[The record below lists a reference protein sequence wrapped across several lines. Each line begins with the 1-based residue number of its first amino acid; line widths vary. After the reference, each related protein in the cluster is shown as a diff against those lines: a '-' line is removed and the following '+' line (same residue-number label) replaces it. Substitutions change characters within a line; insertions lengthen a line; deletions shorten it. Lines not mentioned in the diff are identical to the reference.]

1 MTVNEDLLETHGA
14 FEDERLQIAERF
26 VRLELTGG
34 TTLGVLSMPTG
45 LRSRTGWVVC
55 HSFGPEHLYLNATE
69 VVVARGL
76 AAAGF
81 PVLRFHAQG
90 YGDSEHVDIAPR
102 PSTHLRDAHDAVARF
117 REIVD
122 VGSVGTVGC
131 RFGATVA
138 ALVADEAGLQA
149 VAAIDPVVSG
159 PRYLTNL
166 LRASVFE
173 AAAGGDGASRMSVE
187 DLRLALAAGGLV
199 NVRGFGLRQ
208 EAARELETTDLARD
222 LRGFSGAALVV
233 QVSRGERPL
242 RDQVS
247 LVDALRTLGADARFV
262 VVSDPMSGLFGDH
275 HFRAVAE
282 DVVSDAL
289 VGLHRSLA
297 DEVVEWAQAGFGR
310 PREVAR

>member
-1 MTVNEDLLETHGA
+1 MSGSV
-14 FEDERLQIAERF
+14 IAERF
-26 VRLELTGG
+26 VTLELTGG
-34 TTLGVLSMPTG
+34 STLGVLSTPIEP
-45 LRSRTGWVVC
+45 RFRTGWVVC

-81 PVLRFHAQG
+81 PVLRFHSQG
-90 YGDSEHVDIAPR
+90 YGDSEHVETTPR

-117 REIVD
+117 REIADVD
-122 VGSVGTVGC
+122 SVGALGC
-131 RFGATVA
+131 RFGATVS

-159 PRYLTNL
+159 RRYVTNL
-166 LRASVFE
+166 LRTSVFE
-173 AAAGGDGASRMSVE
+173 AAAGDGASRTSVE
-187 DLRLALAAGGLV
+187 DLRLALTKGDAV

-208 EAARELETTDLARD
+208 DAVTELEALDLSRD

-233 QVSRGERPL
+233 QVSRGERPQ
-242 RDQVS
+242 RDQMS
-247 LVDALRTLGADARFV
+247 LVDALRSLGADTRFV

-289 VGLHRSLA
+289 VGLHLSLA
-297 DEVVEWAQAGFGR
+297 DQVVEWAQAEFGSS
-310 PREVAR
+310 REVAS